1 MVRVIPPMLISVWPE
16 IQLITPMQSNIEN
29 LSRDPSVTITER
41 QMKNANN
48 PRIASSPRKP
58 ISSPRIA
65 NTPSVCDPGT

>member
-1 MVRVIPPMLISVWPE
+1 MFMSVWPE

-29 LSRDPSVTITER
+29 RSREFNVTITER
-41 QMKNANN
+41 QMKKVKS

-65 NTPSVCDPGT
+65 KTPSVCDPGT